1 MKFIYEIPGSF
12 WGLFRSVNRDIYMEA
27 LLTIDDEYQYN
38 NFFLSREAC
47 VQILADM
54 CARRRFQLE
63 KEETETEGGEATEQQ
78 YERLLEKRVEDTLEC
93 VEGVGKV
100 KVMLTLKSSEE
111 KVVEKDSQREENE
124 ITEEDSK
131 GGSRVSEDRSL
142 SHTSIYE
149 QKSDGTQTPYVSKEM
164 VPEIEGMVIA
174 ADGGDDPVVVK
185 NLTEAVQALFGVEA
199 HKIKIMKR
207 TNA

>member
-1 MKFIYEIPGSF
+1 MENKWKQWISGFGKKGKLPAKQQLLILLLAGILLVVVVSPVPDQKDPEIGT
-12 WGLFRSVNRDIYMEA
+12 GA
-27 LLTIDDEYQYN
+27 GQ
-38 NFFLSREAC
+38 
-47 VQILADM
+47 
-54 CARRRFQLE
+54 
-63 KEETETEGGEATEQQ
+63 EETETEGGEATEQQ
-78 YERLLEKRVEDTLEC
+78 YERLLEKRVE
-93 VEGVGKV
+93 VGKV
-100 KVMLTLKSSEE
+100 KVMITLKSSEE

-164 VPEIEGMVIA
+164 APEIEGMVIA

>member
-1 MKFIYEIPGSF
+1 
-12 WGLFRSVNRDIYMEA
+12 MENKWKQWISGFGKKGKLPA
-27 LLTIDDEYQYN
+27 KQQLL
-38 NFFLSREAC
+38 
-47 VQILADM
+47 ILLLAGILLVVVVSPVPD
-54 CARRRFQLE
+54 Q
-63 KEETETEGGEATEQQ
+63 EETETEGGEATEQQ

-164 VPEIEGMVIA
+164 APEIEGMVIA